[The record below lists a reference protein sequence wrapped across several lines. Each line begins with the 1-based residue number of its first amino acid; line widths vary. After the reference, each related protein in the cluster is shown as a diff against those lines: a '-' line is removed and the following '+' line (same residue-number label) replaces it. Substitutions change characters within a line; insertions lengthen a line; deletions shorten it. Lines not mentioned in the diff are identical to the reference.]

1 MEVERR
7 AGSWELGKL
16 GRREERM
23 LWSWEVRES
32 GGQAVRKE
40 GRKIGVGKTG
50 GSGPRRPH
58 I

>member
-32 GGQAVRKE
+32 GGQEVRKV
-40 GRKIGVGKTG
+40 GRKICVGET
-50 GSGPRRPH
+50 GSGELHRPY